1 MPRNSRSRQERSPPL
16 GTAGEAEDPP
26 EDEIPLDLESD
37 RRCQQPRLRPEPVSD
52 TREGSWWQRT
62 ESRVHRLQQNHL
74 CFSSAIVPCLIVVTV
89 VLILMAS
96 RYEHLAEPAEMAL
109 NATLEI
115 LKLKAIH

>member
-1 MPRNSRSRQERSPPL
+1 
-16 GTAGEAEDPP
+16 
-26 EDEIPLDLESD
+26 
-37 RRCQQPRLRPEPVSD
+37 
-52 TREGSWWQRT
+52 
-62 ESRVHRLQQNHL
+62 
-74 CFSSAIVPCLIVVTV
+74 VPCLIVVTV